1 MNYSVQFV
9 GQLSRPKLRRFWDL
23 HHIGVFSSIYP
34 EAFGIVAAEIMAS
47 GVALVSSGV
56 GGAAELV

>member
-1 MNYSVQFV
+1 MN
-9 GQLSRPKLRRFWDL
+9 
-23 HHIGVFSSIYP
+23 HIGVFSSIYP

-56 GGAAELV
+56 GGAAELVSSTDTDVYSKLEIQIILLQC